1 MTISLYDL
9 SVLTFLQTMRAVSG
23 FLDRA
28 AKHCAETGADPD
40 DFVRAR
46 LYPDMAPFHFQIEAL
61 THHAVWGLEAVK
73 TGVFAPP
80 PLVGAMPFTDLRAL
94 VSQAVAALEALTPEE
109 VNSWSGKDLDIDLF
123 RPLNEDNAST
133 SAWAPR
139 TLAFTP
145 ETFLLSYS
153 LPNFYFHAVTAY
165 DILRTRGV
173 PIGKGDYEGRLRT
186 RTASGL
192 V

>member
-9 SVLTFLQTMRAVSG
+9 SVPTFLQTTRAVSG

-28 AKHCAETGADPD
+28 ARHCAETGANPD
-40 DFVRAR
+40 DFVRAS

-61 THHAVWGLEAVK
+61 THHAVWGVEAVK

-80 PLVGAMPFTDLRAL
+80 PLVGAMPFTDLSAM
-94 VSQAVAALEALTPEE
+94 VGQAAMALEAFTPDE
-109 VNSWSGKDLDIDLF
+109 VNSWSGKDLDIDIF
-123 RPLNEDNAST
+123 QPLDEENHAP

-153 LPNFYFHAVTAY
+153 LPNFHFHAVTAY

-173 PIGKGDYEGRLRT
+173 PLGKRDYEGRLRT
-186 RTASGL
+186 RTA
-192 V
+192 

>member
-1 MTISLYDL
+1 MTITLYDL
-9 SVLTFLQTMRAVSG
+9 SVPTFLQTSRAVSG
-23 FLDRA
+23 FLNRA

-40 DFVRAR
+40 DFVHAR
-46 LYPDMAPFHFQIEAL
+46 LHPDMAPFHFQIESL
-61 THHAVWGLEAVK
+61 KNHAVWGLEAVK

-80 PLVGAMPFTDLRAL
+80 ALAGAIPFTELRAT
-94 VSQAVAALEALTPEE
+94 VSQAVTALEALTPDE
-109 VNSWSGKDLDIDLF
+109 VNSWSGNDLDIDVF
-123 RPLNEDNAST
+123 RPVDEENAAT

-153 LPNFYFHAVTAY
+153 LPNFYFHVVTAY

-186 RTASGL
+186 RAA
-192 V
+192 

>member
-1 MTISLYDL
+1 M
-9 SVLTFLQTMRAVSG
+9 
-23 FLDRA
+23 
-28 AKHCAETGADPD
+28 E
-40 DFVRAR
+40 
-46 LYPDMAPFHFQIEAL
+46 
-61 THHAVWGLEAVK
+61 

-80 PLVGAMPFTDLRAL
+80 ALAGAVAFADLQAMIDRATKAL
-94 VSQAVAALEALTPEE
+94 VALTPEE
-109 VNSWSGKDLDIDLF
+109 VNSWSGQDLDIDLF
-123 RPLNEDNAST
+123 RPVDEENAST

-145 ETFLLSYS
+145 EAFLLSYS

-165 DILRTRGV
+165 GILRARGE

-186 RTASGL
+186 RAEHQDRSAGASEA

>member
-40 DFVRAR
+40 DFVRAS

>member
-40 DFVRAR
+40 DFVRAS

-94 VSQAVAALEALTPEE
+94 VSQAVAALEALTSEE